1 MNKFTTRLK
10 TDKFIVISGDEL
22 TELLK
27 SYKIIFEQDT
37 KLRDFIRIL
46 QIDDAFILQE
56 TTNTGEIILRSFDN
70 VIDAMNLVNSRL
82 SVYDKMWDGCGCKIN
97 YYE

>member
-27 SYKIIFEQDT
+27 SNKIIFEQDT
-37 KLRDFIRIL
+37 KLHDFIRIL

-70 VIDAMNLVNSRL
+70 VIDAMNLVNDRL

>member
-27 SYKIIFEQDT
+27 SNKIIFEQDT

>member
-27 SYKIIFEQDT
+27 SNKIIFEQDT
-37 KLRDFIRIL
+37 KLHDFIRIL